1 FSQGVGAAASSKSSD
16 TTSLE
21 ENYTWLVSTS
31 HDAFQILKKNES
43 LLCEVLL
50 KKFGCVSTLFFPALE
65 GNSKSLVEPVFRK
78 RPVPGLELSVWKDDL
93 TKHVVDAVVNAANE
107 DLLHVGGLAGAL
119 ERAGGPDIR
128 EESRRFVTTHGKI
141 PVGMIAVTGAGKL
154 PCRKIIHAVG
164 PQWHVLGPELS
175 KKKLQNAII
184 NILNYVNCR
193 KSSIRTI
200 AIPALGSGIYQVPV
214 DLCTRII
221 LETIYTYLQKHQV
234 VGHLQEIHLVSN
246 EERTVAAFKAA
257 SEFVLGENERD
268 LCKSQETTPPFNTK
282 LQLVQGHIEQQKS
295 DVIVN
300 SISGRSLKVSLVS
313 KAILQQAGEQME
325 RHLREKIPTL
335 SSDSLLVLV
344 TEGFKLSCQYVFHI
358 IWHSSNLS
366 PQTLREAM
374 KKCLKNC
381 LDPPITSI
389 SFPAF
394 GIGNMGM
401 MKDEAAEI
409 MFDEVLAFA
418 KNHPTK
424 QLTVKFVIFPEDRD
438 TYVAFKAEMT
448 KFNSHN
454 PNDNNVFQWTTE
466 EQRING
472 LEAGSP
478 TVNLMGAT
486 KEKMQEAEVWIKRL
500 LTFQDHHVIE
510 NNHILY
516 LGKKEHEKL
525 ALLQKTASVSITE
538 AVCIG
543 KTYLEI
549 KGDRSNLMKVV
560 MKVECMLCDV
570 QEEVIRKNEK
580 ALYSF
585 LAQWTGQHPKLQNE
599 KILYLRYLV
608 PSCPELQREKK
619 IFEKWGLQV
628 IKVEEL
634 QNPLLM
640 AAYQEKKKIMEVRT
654 QQSPV
659 CLRAFQQVP
668 YQFLDAVCRVGFHRF
683 YTASYNP
690 QYGAGIYFTTNL
702 KNLADKVKTSN
713 TDKFIYVFEAEVLK
727 GSSCPGHRSN
737 IVPPPLS
744 REAVDCYDSVV
755 DNESMPETVVIFN
768 GMQALPQYLWICTQ
782 DHAGPQGYST
792 GPVSSSGQDWKKL
805 SNGSS
810 VD

>member
-1 FSQGVGAAASSKSSD
+1 MDFSMGVGAAASSESSD

-31 HDAFQILKKNES
+31 HDAFQILKENES

-78 RPVPGLELSVWKDDL
+78 RLVPRLELSVWKDDL

-154 PCRKIIHAVG
+154 PCKMIIHAVG
-164 PQWHVLGPELS
+164 PQWHILGPEIS
-175 KKKLQNAII
+175 MEKLQTAII
-184 NILNYVNCR
+184 NILNYVNY
-193 KSSIRTI
+193 KKPSIRTI

-221 LETIYTYLQKHQV
+221 LETIYFYLQKHQV

-282 LQLVQGHIEQQKS
+282 LQLVQGHIEQQK
-295 DVIVN
+295 
-300 SISGRSLKVSLVS
+300 
-313 KAILQQAGEQME
+313 
-325 RHLREKIPTL
+325 
-335 SSDSLLVLV
+335 
-344 TEGFKLSCQYVFHI
+344 
-358 IWHSSNLS
+358 
-366 PQTLREAM
+366 
-374 KKCLKNC
+374 
-381 LDPPITSI
+381 
-389 SFPAF
+389 
-394 GIGNMGM
+394 
-401 MKDEAAEI
+401 
-409 MFDEVLAFA
+409 
-418 KNHPTK
+418 
-424 QLTVKFVIFPEDRD
+424 
-438 TYVAFKAEMT
+438 AFKAEMT

-486 KEKMQEAEVWIKRL
+486 KEKMQEAEAWIKRL
-500 LTFQDHHVIE
+500 LTFQDHYIIE

-525 ALLQKTASVSITE
+525 ALLQKTTSVSIKE
-538 AVCIG
+538 PILIG

-570 QEEVIRKNEK
+570 QEEVVRKNEK

-585 LAQWTGQHPKLQNE
+585 LGQWTGQHPKLQNEKIE

-608 PSCPELQREKK
+608 PSCPEHQREKK
-619 IFEKWGLQV
+619 IFEKCGLQV

-727 GSSCPGHRSN
+727 GFSCPGHRSN

-755 DNESMPETVVIFN
+755 DSESMPETVVIFN

-792 GPVSSSGQDWKKL
+792 GPVCSSGQDWKKL

>member
-1 FSQGVGAAASSKSSD
+1 MDFSMGVGAAASSESSD

-21 ENYTWLVSTS
+21 ENYTWLVSIS

-50 KKFGCVSTLFFPALE
+50 KKFGCVSTLFFQALE

-78 RPVPGLELSVWKDDL
+78 RLVPGLELSVWKDDL
-93 TKHVVDAVVNAANE
+93 TKHMVDAVVNAANE

-119 ERAGGPDIR
+119 ERAGGPDIQ
-128 EESRRFVTTHGKI
+128 EESRRWVTTHGKI
-141 PVGMIAVTGAGKL
+141 PVGSIAVTGAGKL
-154 PCRKIIHAVG
+154 PCKMIIHAVG
-164 PQWHVLGPELS
+164 PQWHILGPERS
-175 KKKLQNAII
+175 MKKLQTAII
-184 NILNYVNCR
+184 NILNCVNY
-193 KSSIRTI
+193 KPSIRTI

-214 DLCTRII
+214 DLCTRTI
-221 LETIYTYLQKHQV
+221 LETICFYLQKHQV
-234 VGHLQEIHLVSN
+234 MGHLQEIHLVSN

-282 LQLVQGHIEQQKS
+282 LQLVQGHIEQQK
-295 DVIVN
+295 
-300 SISGRSLKVSLVS
+300 
-313 KAILQQAGEQME
+313 
-325 RHLREKIPTL
+325 
-335 SSDSLLVLV
+335 
-344 TEGFKLSCQYVFHI
+344 
-358 IWHSSNLS
+358 
-366 PQTLREAM
+366 
-374 KKCLKNC
+374 
-381 LDPPITSI
+381 
-389 SFPAF
+389 
-394 GIGNMGM
+394 
-401 MKDEAAEI
+401 
-409 MFDEVLAFA
+409 
-418 KNHPTK
+418 
-424 QLTVKFVIFPEDRD
+424 
-438 TYVAFKAEMT
+438 AFKAEMT

-472 LEAGSP
+472 LEAGLP
-478 TVNLMGAT
+478 TVNLIGAT
-486 KEKMQEAEVWIKRL
+486 KEKMQEAEAWIKRL
-500 LTFQDHHVIE
+500 LTFQDHHIIE

-525 ALLQKTASVSITE
+525 ALLQKTTSVSITE
-538 AVCIG
+538 TILIG

-570 QEEVIRKNEK
+570 QEEVVRKNEK

-585 LAQWTGQHPKLQNE
+585 LGQWTGQHPKLQNEKIE

-608 PSCPELQREKK
+608 PSCPELQHEKK
-619 IFEKWGLQV
+619 IFEKCGLQV

-634 QNPLLM
+634 QNPLLVD
-640 AAYQEKKKIMEVRT
+640 AYQKKKKMMEVRT

-659 CLRAFQQVP
+659 SLRAFQQVP

-690 QYGAGIYFTTNL
+690 RYGAGIYFTTNL
-702 KNLADKVKTSN
+702 KSLADKVKTSN

-755 DNESMPETVVIFN
+755 DSESMPETVVIFN
-768 GMQALPQYLWICTQ
+768 GMQAIPKYLWICTQ
-782 DHAGPQGYST
+782 DHAGPQGYSSES
-792 GPVSSSGQDWKKL
+792 VSSSGQDWKKF